1 VEQDEQVVFIQNWQP
16 DADGTIEGK
25 EVLQSESMAVKT
37 NTVTSALKNGP
48 NIVIPLLVLLGLLC
62 IVTLIGGNK

>member
-1 VEQDEQVVFIQNWQP
+1 MFSFPINI
-16 DADGTIEGK
+16 T
-25 EVLQSESMAVKT
+25 S
-37 NTVTSALKNGP
+37 VTSALKNGP